1 MKTKRVAIYGG
12 TDLDASTSEFVEQL
26 TIKLLKETDAILVTG
41 GFDYSD
47 NAPKDRSTDRAVA
60 DAAEKHLGAKLNE
73 RLETWLPEAA
83 KDRIDERVHRFTE
96 KGRLV
101 WMEGSAR
108 KRRLRVVNDVDAL
121 ITVKGKI
128 RTSLVL
134 DVALTIGKP
143 ALPLPFTGGDS
154 LEFWKENKP
163 YYKMR
168 FGLTDGQIAKWES
181 FTIPGGKRRCSA
193 VLREVVEAVKRV
205 LRTSCLVLMPFRP
218 ELKAGYEKLKAAIT
232 DEGFEAIRLDEVLY
246 TGDVRTTVKRLLTEA
261 DAIIVDVTEASPNV
275 FYELG
280 YAHAY
285 DREPLLVWR
294 VPDDEPDPDP
304 PFYLENQRLVFVRND
319 EALRSGVTEYFA
331 RVRSGKGEGETIAG
345 EKGPI
350 NRGVR

>member
-12 TDLDASTSEFVEQL
+12 TDLDPSTREFVAQL
-26 TIKLLKETDAILVTG
+26 TIELLKQTDAILVTG

-47 NAPKDRSTDRAVA
+47 NAPNDKSTDRTVA
-60 DAAEKHLGAKLNE
+60 DAVKEYLGAKLNE
-73 RLETWLPEAA
+73 RLETWLPEAT
-83 KDRIDERVHRFTE
+83 KDRIDEKVHRFDN

-101 WMEGSAR
+101 WIEGSAR
-108 KRRLRVVNDVDAL
+108 KRRLRMVNDVDAL

-143 ALPLPFTGGDS
+143 ALALPFTGGDS
-154 LEFWKENKP
+154 VEFWKENKS

-168 FGLTDGQIAKWES
+168 FGLTDRQIADWES
-181 FTIPGGKRRCSA
+181 FALPGNEGRRAA
-193 VLREVVEAVKRV
+193 VIAEIVEAIKKV

-218 ELKAGYEKLKAAIT
+218 ELNAVYEDLKKFIT
-232 DEGFEAIRLDEVLY
+232 DEGFEAIRLDEMLY
-246 TGDVRTTVKRLLTEA
+246 TGDVRTTVRRLLTEA

-280 YAHAY
+280 YAHAF

-294 VPDDEPDPDP
+294 LPASAPDPDP
-304 PFYLENQRLVFVRND
+304 PFYLENQRLVFARNP
-319 EALRSGVTEYFA
+319 EALRSGVAQYFA
-331 RVRSGKGEGETIAG
+331 RVRSGKG
-345 EKGPI
+345 KG
-350 NRGVR
+350 

>member
-12 TDLDASTSEFVEQL
+12 TDLDASTSLLVAQL
-26 TIKLLKETDAILVTG
+26 TVELLQKTDAILVTG
-41 GFDYSD
+41 GFDYSE

-60 DAAEKHLGAKLNE
+60 DAAKEHLGTKLND
-73 RLETWLPEAA
+73 RLETWLPEAT
-83 KDRIDERVHRFTE
+83 KDRLDEKVHRFTD

-121 ITVKGKI
+121 ITVKGRI
-128 RTSLVL
+128 QTSLVL

-154 LEFWKENKP
+154 LEFWKENKS

-168 FGLTDGQIAKWES
+168 FGLTDDQTAEWENFTLPADEGRRAAIIAE
-181 FTIPGGKRRCSA
+181 I
-193 VLREVVEAVKRV
+193 VEAAKKV
-205 LRTSCLVLMPFRP
+205 LRTSCLILMPFRA
-218 ELKAGYEKLKAAIT
+218 ELKAGYEQLKKIIT

-294 VPDDEPDPDP
+294 LPASAPDPRP

-319 EALRSGVTEYFA
+319 EALRSGVAEYFA
-331 RVRSGKGEGETIAG
+331 RVRSGKGESETIAA
-345 EKGPI
+345 EKGPT
-350 NRGVR
+350 NRGVI